1 MRKAIPTLVFILIVP
16 AFLVAQNSSE
26 AEVRSVVN
34 HFQQALEQ
42 RDVSAIAKLAA
53 KDLVVLENGHRNDG
67 WLDFRDNH
75 LIPEMKEPAPASK
88 AELIRVT
95 ATDTMG
101 WAYTRTIMSLTRK
114 NGEKV
119 DAELWSVYVVE
130 KRGKEWKIALLDW
143 SMRVQKAPMNK

>member
-1 MRKAIPTLVFILIVP
+1 MRKEIPILVFILIVP
-16 AFLVAQNSSE
+16 AFLLAQNSSE
-26 AEVRSVVN
+26 AGVRSVVN

-42 RDVSAIAKLAA
+42 RDVSAVEQLVA

-75 LIPEMKEPAPASK
+75 LIPEMKEPAPPSK
-88 AELIRVT
+88 TEVVRVT

-101 WAYTRTIMSLTRK
+101 WAYTRTTISLTRK

-119 DAELWSVYVVE
+119 DAELWSVYIVE
-130 KRGKEWKIALLDW
+130 KRGTKWRIALLDW
-143 SMRVQKAPMNK
+143 SMRVQKPTISK